1 MQILDTHSNLI
12 YMAESLFVFLQFSY
26 TKLSSVLGAG
36 RILLEGCAGPTS
48 IVDMNHVPTG
58 WAAAA
63 ARREWNATE

>member
-26 TKLSSVLGAG
+26 TKLSSVFWAG

-63 ARREWNATE
+63 ARRELNATE